1 MKIKE
6 LTLYTSKLKEVEP
19 FYTDLLGIELLD
31 SSQDSIKLK
40 VGETNL
46 IFEQSEQSMYYHFAI
61 NIPSY
66 QIGDALNWIKSKT
79 KVLPFHGDEIVDF
92 KSWNAEALYFYD
104 PAGNI
109 VELIARKNL
118 KISSVDNFD
127 ASSFQHI
134 SEIGL
139 PVADVNSTF
148 NQFEEE
154 CGLLKFSGDYERFCA
169 VGSETGLFITI
180 DYNQKDWIP
189 NDDKAHSFPFS
200 CVIENDR
207 KRYGISYPDEN
218 LIITPK

>member
-6 LTLYTSKLKEVEP
+6 LTLYTSKLKEVES

-46 IFEQSEQSMYYHFAI
+46 IFEHSEQSMYYHFAI

-118 KISSVDNFD
+118 KIPSADNFD

-139 PVADVNSTF
+139 PVTDVKSSF
-148 NQFEEE
+148 NELKE
-154 CGLLKFSGDYERFCA
+154 CGLSKFSGDYERFCA
-169 VGSETGLFITI
+169 IGWETGLFITI
-180 DYNQKDWIP
+180 D
-189 NDDKAHSFPFS
+189 
-200 CVIENDR
+200 
-207 KRYGISYPDEN
+207 
-218 LIITPK
+218 